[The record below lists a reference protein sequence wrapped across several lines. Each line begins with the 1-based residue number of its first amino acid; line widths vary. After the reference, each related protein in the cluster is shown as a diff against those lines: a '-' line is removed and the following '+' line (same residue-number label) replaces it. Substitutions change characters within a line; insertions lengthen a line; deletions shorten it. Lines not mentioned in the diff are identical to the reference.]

1 MSIAVLTQVYDE
13 ARRLAVAGSV
23 VAAGDFRLKKL
34 LPALDAAGAK
44 APVFAKIAEAT
55 RTLIEGPEDRS
66 AENLLE
72 LTSLVTAVLY
82 TQGETGIDGE
92 IEPIESINLGGSVSQ
107 TSARQLKPL
116 FEALSSTGSGRLEL
130 VRDAVERGLFR
141 DLRLV
146 KPALNGLDDP
156 YSEVADLIAEKVLPM
171 YGKAIL
177 PELRAKYDPKG
188 TKGHPRRLKLMYAIE
203 PEGTRELVDQA
214 LENGS
219 KEVKV
224 AAIACLGGKKDLPLL
239 IEKAGEKAQD
249 VRGAAYEALAKID
262 DAAAVAT
269 LAKALSSKTM
279 SDFELVLSAIRESKT
294 DSLTQLLIDEI
305 NRLKNTLKEAKEKNQ
320 IGQKC
325 RRVAWMIGA
334 LPRAEH
340 AGADA
345 LTLELFNSRAEV
357 AKIKGD
363 NFSGSD
369 IVEAVLRH
377 MESGS
382 KKIQTVLARSHEA
395 LEPEHLHYTV
405 AAGRAALSPTEF
417 YDAFAPY
424 LAGGMSEKKKG
435 KDPKAAKQKELLDA
449 LGAQGHHYLYNRRN
463 EDCPPLDPRWLDLAV
478 KVGHL
483 DLVLAAGRPGH
494 PGAEHFLHQQFEAEL
509 KSKNFGRVFE
519 PLAAMVHL
527 QHPKAMEA
535 LITAFEKTLG
545 KASAPTYWFH
555 HLIPQLPKSAIPALE
570 AVTPKLK
577 DRAADLWLDAI
588 QALREKE

>member
-1 MSIAVLTQVYDE
+1 VSIAVLTQVYDE

-34 LPALDAAGAK
+34 LPALDAAGAR
-44 APVFAKIAEAT
+44 APVFAKVAEST
-55 RTLIEGPEDRS
+55 RAVIEGPEDRS
-66 AENLLE
+66 AESLLE

-82 TQGETGIDGE
+82 TQGETGIEGE
-92 IEPIESINLGGSVSQ
+92 LEPIESINLGGSVSQ

-116 FEALSSTGSGRLEL
+116 LEALRSTGSGRLEL

-188 TKGHPRRLKLMYAIE
+188 TKGHPRRLKLMHAID

-224 AAIACLGGKKDLPLL
+224 AAIACLGGKEDLPLL
-239 IEKAGEKAQD
+239 IEKAGDKAQD
-249 VRGAAYEALAKID
+249 VREAAYEALAKID
-262 DAAAVAT
+262 DAAAVGT
-269 LAKALSSKTM
+269 LEKALSSKTL
-279 SDFELVLSAIRESKT
+279 SDFELVLSAIRESQT
-294 DSLTQLLIDEI
+294 NSLTRLLIDEI
-305 NRLKNTLKEAKEKNQ
+305 NRLRATLKETKEKNQ

-334 LPRAEH
+334 LPRTEH

-345 LTLELFNSRAEV
+345 LTLELFNSRAEL

-382 KKIQTVLARSHEA
+382 KKLQTTLARSHEA
-395 LEPEHLHYTV
+395 LDPDQLHYAV
-405 AAGRAALSPTEF
+405 DAGRMSLSPADF
-417 YDAFAPY
+417 YDTFSPY
-424 LAGGMSEKKKG
+424 LAGGASEKKKG
-435 KDPKAAKQKELLDA
+435 KDSKAAKQKELIEA
-449 LGAQGHHYLYNRRN
+449 LGSHPNFLYYRRD
-463 EDCPPLDPRWLDLAV
+463 EDAPPLDPRWLDLAV
-478 KVGHL
+478 KIGDL
-483 DLVLAAGRPGH
+483 GLVLAAGRPGH
-494 PGAEHFLHQQFEAEL
+494 AGTEHFLLQQFETAL
-509 KSKNFGRVFE
+509 KSKNFGNVFD

-527 QHPKAMEA
+527 QHPKATGS
-535 LITAFEKTLG
+535 LITAYEKTIG
-545 KASAPTYWFH
+545 KPSAPTYWFY
-555 HLIPQLPKSAIPALE
+555 HLVPQLPKSAIPALE

-577 DRAADLWLDAI
+577 DRAADQWLDAI

>member
-305 NRLKNTLKEAKEKNQ
+305 NRLRATFKETKEKSQ

-345 LTLELFNSRAEV
+345 LTLELFNSRVEI

-369 IVEAVLRH
+369 IAEAVLRH

-382 KKIQTVLARSHEA
+382 KKLQTTLARSHEA
-395 LEPEHLHYTV
+395 LDPDQLHYAV
-405 AAGRAALSPTEF
+405 DAGRMSLSPAEF

-424 LAGGMSEKKKG
+424 LAGGVAEKKKG
-435 KDPKAAKQKELLDA
+435 KDPKAAKRKELLEA
-449 LGAQGHHYLYNRRN
+449 LGERHHYLYYRRD
-463 EDCPPLDPRWLDLAV
+463 EDAPPLDPRWLDLAV

-483 DLVLAAGRPGH
+483 GLVLTAGRPGH
-494 PGAEHFLHQQFEAEL
+494 AGAEHFLHQQFEAAL
-509 KSKNFGRVFE
+509 KAKNFGNVFE
-519 PLAAMVHL
+519 PLAAMVYL
-527 QHPKAMEA
+527 QHPKAADA
-535 LITAFEKTLG
+535 LIEAHEKTIG
-545 KASAPTYWFH
+545 KPSAPTYWFY
-555 HLIPQLPKSAIPALE
+555 HLIPLLPKSAIPALE